1 MEMLFL
7 VITLSTVMWYVI
19 DRFKPLWETWSFG
32 KYVTIAVSAGFAFA
46 LSFGF
51 NVDILYALSVVTEKS
66 VIGIILTALIFMSG
80 SSAVNEIVERIKGG
94 Y

>member
-1 MEMLFL
+1 MEMLIL

-19 DRFKPLWETWSFG
+19 DRFKPLWESNSFG
-32 KYVTIAVSAGFAFA
+32 KYITIAVSSIFGFA

-51 NVDILYALSVVTEKS
+51 KVDILYALSVVTEKS
-66 VIGIILTALIFMSG
+66 VIGIVLTALILMSG